1 MFLHLG
7 LAPDTSMFSLHYSN
21 SCSYQHAELV
31 LSLGLRT
38 VLPAGLAFDVFHSA
52 DLQAY
57 MHYIHLSARGLFDIK
72 PKAAMITSINYLCIL
87 FHHVSSTFRGPTIG
101 PSKNHPQ

>member
-7 LAPDTSMFSLHYSN
+7 LAPDTSMFSLHHSN

-38 VLPAGLAFDVFHSA
+38 VLPVGFAFDVFHSA
-52 DLQAY
+52 DLQAL
-57 MHYIHLSARGLFDIK
+57 HLSA
-72 PKAAMITSINYLCIL
+72 
-87 FHHVSSTFRGPTIG
+87 
-101 PSKNHPQ
+101 